1 MPQIVGKEIGPIG
14 FGLMGMT
21 WRKQPPSE
29 EQSFK
34 ALRASL
40 EAGAN
45 FWNAG
50 EFYGTPEFNSLTL
63 LNKYFTMY
71 PEDAEKV
78 VLSIKGGLVN
88 MKPNGTP
95 EGVKTSIE
103 NCLRLLD
110 GKKSIDI
117 FECARVDKNTPIETT
132 MKALEEF
139 VKAGKIGG
147 IALSEVSA
155 DSVKRAAKVTKI
167 VAVEVELS
175 LWSTDILSNGVAAA
189 CAENN
194 IPVVA
199 YSPMGR
205 GMLTGQIKSPDDIP
219 EGDMRKT
226 MPRFL
231 PENFSRNLDLVKEL
245 ENLAKQNGCTPAQL
259 ALAWTR
265 SISKRNGNPEII
277 PIPGATTAERVFE
290 NSKDVTL
297 SSEELKAIESIL
309 SSFSVAGQRY
319 DSHGMAH
326 VEG

>member
-14 FGLMGMT
+14 YGLMGLT
-21 WRKQPPSE
+21 WRKQPPTE

-50 EFYGTPEFNSLTL
+50 EFYGTPESNSLTL
-63 LNKYFTMY
+63 LNKYFTKY
-71 PEDAEKV
+71 PADAKKV

-88 MKPNGTP
+88 MRPDGTP
-95 EGVKTSIE
+95 EGIKTSVE

-117 FECARVDKNTPIETT
+117 FECARVDQNTPIETT
-132 MKALEEF
+132 MKALEEY

-155 DSVKRAAKVTKI
+155 SSVRRAAKVTKI

-205 GMLTGQIKSPDDIP
+205 GMLTGEIKSPEDIP
-219 EGDMRKT
+219 EGDLRKS

-231 PENFSRNLDLVKEL
+231 PENFNKNMDLVKAL
-245 ENLAKQNGCTPAQL
+245 QNIAEQKGCTPAQL
-259 ALAWTR
+259 ALAWIR
-265 SISKRNGNPEII
+265 SISKKDGNPEFI
-277 PIPGATTAERVFE
+277 PIPGATTESRVLE

-297 SSEELKAIESIL
+297 SGEELKAIDSIL
-309 SSFSVAGQRY
+309 SSFSVVGDRY

>member
-21 WRKQPPSE
+21 WRKQPPPE

-50 EFYGTPEFNSLTL
+50 EFYGPPDFNSLTL
-63 LNKYFTMY
+63 LNKYFTKY
-71 PEDAEKV
+71 PEDAKKV

-88 MKPNGTP
+88 MKPDGTP
-95 EGVKTSIE
+95 EGIKTSIE

-132 MKALEEF
+132 MKALEEH

-155 DSVKRAAKVTKI
+155 ASVRRAVKATKI

-175 LWSTDILSNGVAAA
+175 LWSMDILSNGVAAA

-205 GMLTGQIKSPDDIP
+205 GMLTGQIKSPDDIS

-231 PENFSRNLDLVKEL
+231 PENFSKNLDLVKEL
-245 ENLAKQNGCTPAQL
+245 ENLAKQKGCTPAQL
-259 ALAWTR
+259 ALGWIR
-265 SISKRNGNPEII
+265 SISKKNGNPEII

-297 SSEELKAIESIL
+297 SSVELKAIESIL